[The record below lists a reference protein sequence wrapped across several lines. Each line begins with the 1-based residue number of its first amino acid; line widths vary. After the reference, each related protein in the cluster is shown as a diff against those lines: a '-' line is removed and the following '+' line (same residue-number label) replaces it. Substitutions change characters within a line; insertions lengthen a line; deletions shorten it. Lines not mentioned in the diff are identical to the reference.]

1 MVVSRERRPSTRGAA
16 AHAARAG
23 GVRPAVPT
31 QEVVIP
37 MEPAAPEGVVIRTI
51 DDRRRPA
58 RGWSRILVVVLA
70 VLGLVILGPAAVTLI
85 RDPGDAPVV
94 RSLNVAAG
102 ALHVLAAVCVAHNGR
117 RMRMIGWMSL
127 TALLTGA
134 VLFGLLTWTGTAPG
148 LEVSVWADGGRRLAF
163 LPLILPAVSAVWMWF
178 SDPRRI
184 VLTAERMDEL
194 STSLSERARTQ

>member
-1 MVVSRERRPSTRGAA
+1 
-16 AHAARAG
+16 
-23 GVRPAVPT
+23 
-31 QEVVIP
+31 

-51 DDRRRPA
+51 DDHRRPA

-70 VLGLVILGPAAVTLI
+70 VLGLVILGPAVVTLI

-94 RSLNVAAG
+94 RSLNIAAG

-163 LPLILPAVSAVWMWF
+163 LPLILVAAALGWTATDGFDLMLWAKTAVTVMALLIVSSVASNVLARATVRTDAKL
-178 SDPRRI
+178 DPRTEPND
-184 VLTAERMDEL
+184 LK
-194 STSLSERARTQ
+194 SET

>member
-1 MVVSRERRPSTRGAA
+1 MSAPADDRLQVRG
-16 AHAARAG
+16 
-23 GVRPAVPT
+23 V
-31 QEVVIP
+31 E
-37 MEPAAPEGVVIRTI
+37 
-51 DDRRRPA
+51 DRRRPA
-58 RGWSRILVVVLA
+58 HGWGRLLVVVFA
-70 VLGLVILGPAAVTLI
+70 AFGLVVLVPATVSLVRQPTA
-85 RDPGDAPVV
+85 APVV
-94 RSLNVAAG
+94 GSINVVAG
-102 ALHVLAAVCVAHNGR
+102 LLFVLLAVCVAHNGR

-163 LPLILPAVSAVWMWF
+163 LPSILPAVSAVWMWF

>member
-1 MVVSRERRPSTRGAA
+1 
-16 AHAARAG
+16 
-23 GVRPAVPT
+23 
-31 QEVVIP
+31 

-70 VLGLVILGPAAVTLI
+70 VLGLVILGPAVVTLI

-134 VLFGLLTWTGTAPG
+134 VLFGLLTWTGTAPN
-148 LEVSVWADGGRRLAF
+148 LEASV
-163 LPLILPAVSAVWMWF
+163 
-178 SDPRRI
+178 
-184 VLTAERMDEL
+184 
-194 STSLSERARTQ
+194 

>member
-1 MVVSRERRPSTRGAA
+1 MSQPENESVPAPQPPAPAPVSPVAPVVVKSGGKGLGAFA
-16 AHAARAG
+16 
-23 GVRPAVPT
+23 
-31 QEVVIP
+31 
-37 MEPAAPEGVVIRTI
+37 
-51 DDRRRPA
+51 
-58 RGWSRILVVVLA
+58 LVLA

-134 VLFGLLTWTGTAPG
+134 VLFGLLTWTSTAPG